1 MHPAIIVE
9 KLITI
14 NSRIEA
20 DRYTYEN
27 IDQLIKDIQAGAN
40 RKEVKKIMAREEV
53 ENKILT
59 LVDNR
64 DEFTRSDLQGAVSA
78 IVMQLV

>member
-9 KLITI
+9 KLIAI
-14 NSRIEA
+14 KSRIEA

-40 RKEVKKIMAREEV
+40 RKEAKKIMAREEV

-78 IVMQLV
+78 IVIQAA